1 MVKKCFNA
9 DVFLS
14 LSKEG
19 WTKEDREGQ
28 TVAFTIILST
38 LFSKLV
44 LLWHNFT

>member
-9 DVFLS
+9 DVFLL

-19 WTKEDREGQ
+19 WTKEDTEGQ

-38 LFSKLV
+38 LFPQVGVALA
-44 LLWHNFT
+44 